1 MPVPADTWAASG
13 SDPSTA
19 QAVAYN
25 NVVAADAHTRL
36 PWLGDIIALPDEMP
50 LANALSIGDI
60 LLIVGMTVFVHRAC
74 RPSLYTT
81 PPKPSAQARQ

>member
-1 MPVPADTWAASG
+1 
-13 SDPSTA
+13 
-19 QAVAYN
+19 
-25 NVVAADAHTRL
+25 
-36 PWLGDIIALPDEMP
+36 MP